1 MSYQILDR
9 IRITDDRVDTSSI
22 SSLMEFN
29 IFVSASLID
38 PFKNKMIKIN
48 NLSCTVNRT
57 EKIGK
62 FIDHF
67 KAFNGLNQFNLR
79 LIYNHKLY
87 DEHLTFGE
95 IHIKNHAQIELV
107 SLQSE
112 KVATEN
118 EGFIFTFWSLCPLM
132 IAASFIIA
140 GLGGRFDYLVRG
152 IYVLVGTVFFIPS
165 FLLLII
171 GISQKYTKEMHTAFV
186 NHEWFGRCGKCKCC
200 SKGDEVDTDSEDIE
214 ILMQRDQ
221 EVPIL

>member
-9 IRITDDRVDTSSI
+9 IRIIDDRVDTSSI

-29 IFVSASLID
+29 IYVSASLID

-48 NLSCTVNRT
+48 NLLCTVNRT

-79 LIYNHKLY
+79 LVYRHKLY

-95 IHIKNHAQIELV
+95 IYIKNNAHIELI

-118 EGFIFTFWSLCPLM
+118 EGFIFTFWSICPLM
-132 IAASFIIA
+132 IASSFLIA
-140 GLGGRFDYLVRG
+140 GLGGRFDYVVRG
-152 IYVLVGTVFFIPS
+152 VYVLVGTLFFVPS

-171 GISQKYTKEMHTAFV
+171 GISQKYTKKMHIAFV
-186 NHEWFGRCGKCKCC
+186 NHEWFGRGCKCKCC
-200 SKGDEVDTDSEDIE
+200 LKGIEEDTDSEAVE
-214 ILMQRDQ
+214 VLMQRDA
-221 EVPIL
+221 EAPML